1 MDRIMASFALLLL
14 AAGVQANDVGGNVEL
29 QGFLHKNGADASQTS
44 LGNYNKF
51 IAPSLNH
58 MKTGNGPDTLSH
70 HANLVE
76 HGLVGGSAVTNSG
89 DDSKM
94 PIGLFAIGF
103 SVLSFA
109 TMLGARFWRGMQPA
123 NALASTAPNMAENFL
138 ELGGQNGARKDN
150 FGWLQR
156 SSERSRQLT
165 VCYAAAKTYSADVLD
180 GIGVTAPFG
189 KIGMM
194 GTPAKCW
201 DPIGFTE
208 RTTDPLLLW
217 YRAAELKHSRVAML
231 ACTGWLVNQ
240 AELYFPGN
248 LAPGTP
254 FSSLGKNPLEAWN
267 ATPYDGKLQ
276 ILVAILL
283 AEFHSEFGT
292 YKKHYTK
299 GGPLPGNQIERTDN
313 GWRDVWGGKVLNIPF
328 GPDDT
333 EEMFRRRQNAELNNG
348 RLAMIGIMGFSAA
361 ALVPGSVPA
370 LDGLDGV
377 VAQGWTISA

>member
-1 MDRIMASFALLLL
+1 MASFALLLL
-14 AAGVQANDVGGNVEL
+14 AAGVQANDVGGNAEL
-29 QGFLHKNGADASQTS
+29 QGFLH
-44 LGNYNKF
+44 NKF

-58 MKTGNGPDTLSH
+58 MKTGNQMEDGTFMIVDDKPDHQTAQSQ
-70 HANLVE
+70 
-76 HGLVGGSAVTNSG
+76 NSLPMASSN
-89 DDSKM
+89 DSKM
-94 PIGLFAIGF
+94 PIGVFAIAV
-103 SVLSFA
+103 SMLSFA

-123 NALASTAPNMAENFL
+123 TATAATPAENVL
-138 ELGGQNGARKDN
+138 EFGGQNGAPKAH
-150 FGWLQR
+150 GWLQP
-156 SSERSRQLT
+156 SSENSRQLT
-165 VCYAAAKTYSADVLD
+165 ACYAEVAEVKAAVAEAKPYSADVLD

-248 LAPGTP
+248 LAPGMP

-313 GWRDVWGGKVLNIPF
+313 GWRDVWGGKVVNIPF
-328 GPDDT
+328 GPEDT
-333 EEMFRRRQNAELNNG
+333 EESFRKRQNAELNNG
-348 RLAMIGIMGFSAA
+348 RLAMIGIMSFSAA

>member
-1 MDRIMASFALLLL
+1 
-14 AAGVQANDVGGNVEL
+14 VGGNAEL
-29 QGFLHKNGADASQTS
+29 QGFLH
-44 LGNYNKF
+44 NKF
-51 IAPSLNH
+51 IAPSLSH
-58 MKTGNGPDTLSH
+58 MKTGNQMEDGTFMIVDDKPAHQTAQSQ
-70 HANLVE
+70 
-76 HGLVGGSAVTNSG
+76 NSLPMASSN
-89 DDSKM
+89 DSKM
-94 PIGLFAIGF
+94 PIGLFAIAV

-109 TMLGARFWRGMQPA
+109 TMFGARFWRGMQPA
-123 NALASTAPNMAENFL
+123 TALTATPAENFL
-138 ELGGQNGARKDN
+138 ELGGQNGTLTDN
-150 FGWLQR
+150 FKSHGWLQP
-156 SSERSRQLT
+156 SSENSRQLT
-165 VCYAAAKTYSADVLD
+165 ACYAEVAAVAEAKPYSADVLD

-248 LAPGTP
+248 LAPGMP

>member
-14 AAGVQANDVGGNVEL
+14 AAGVQANDVGGKTEL
-29 QGFLHKNGADASQTS
+29 QGFLH
-44 LGNYNKF
+44 NKF
-51 IAPSLNH
+51 IAPSLSH
-58 MKTGNGPDTLSH
+58 MKTGNQMEDGTFMIVDDKPAHQTAQSQ
-70 HANLVE
+70 
-76 HGLVGGSAVTNSG
+76 NSLPMASSN
-89 DDSKM
+89 DSKM
-94 PIGLFAIGF
+94 PIGVFAIAV
-103 SVLSFA
+103 SMLSFA

-123 NALASTAPNMAENFL
+123 TATAATPAENVL
-138 ELGGQNGARKDN
+138 EFGGQNGAPKAH
-150 FGWLQR
+150 GWLQP
-156 SSERSRQLT
+156 SSENSRQLT
-165 VCYAAAKTYSADVLD
+165 ACYAEVAEVKAAVAEAKPYSADVLD

-248 LAPGTP
+248 LAPGMP

>member
-1 MDRIMASFALLLL
+1 MEDGTFMIVDDKPDHQTA
-14 AAGVQANDVGGNVEL
+14 Q
-29 QGFLHKNGADASQTS
+29 SQNS
-44 LGNYNKF
+44 L
-51 IAPSLNH
+51 P
-58 MKTGNGPDTLSH
+58 
-70 HANLVE
+70 
-76 HGLVGGSAVTNSG
+76 
-89 DDSKM
+89 
-94 PIGLFAIGF
+94 LFAMGI
-103 SVLSFA
+103 SMLSFA
-109 TMLGARFWRGMQPA
+109 AVLGARLWRGMQPA
-123 NALASTAPNMAENFL
+123 TATAATPAENVL
-138 ELGGQNGARKDN
+138 EFGGQNGAPKAH
-150 FGWLQR
+150 GWLQP
-156 SSERSRQLT
+156 SSQNSRQLT
-165 VCYAAAKTYSADVLD
+165 ACYAAAKTAGGKSPAILG
-180 GIGVTAPFG
+180 GIGETAPFAG
-189 KIGMM
+189 KG
-194 GTPAKCW
+194 KCW

-240 AELYFPGN
+240 YELYFPGN
-248 LAPGTP
+248 LASGTP

>member
-1 MDRIMASFALLLL
+1 
-14 AAGVQANDVGGNVEL
+14 
-29 QGFLHKNGADASQTS
+29 
-44 LGNYNKF
+44 
-51 IAPSLNH
+51 
-58 MKTGNGPDTLSH
+58 
-70 HANLVE
+70 
-76 HGLVGGSAVTNSG
+76 
-89 DDSKM
+89 
-94 PIGLFAIGF
+94 
-103 SVLSFA
+103 
-109 TMLGARFWRGMQPA
+109 MQPA
-123 NALASTAPNMAENFL
+123 NALAAPTSAENFL

-150 FGWLQR
+150 FGWLQP
-156 SSERSRQLT
+156 SSENSRDLT
-165 VCYAAAKTYSADVLD
+165 VCYAAAKTAGGKSPAILG
-180 GIGVTAPFG
+180 GI
-189 KIGMM
+189 
-194 GTPAKCW
+194 
-201 DPIGFTE
+201 
-208 RTTDPLLLW
+208 
-217 YRAAELKHSRVAML
+217 
-231 ACTGWLVNQ
+231 
-240 AELYFPGN
+240 
-248 LAPGTP
+248 
-254 FSSLGKNPLEAWN
+254 GKNPLEAWN

>member
-14 AAGVQANDVGGNVEL
+14 AAGVQAND
-29 QGFLHKNGADASQTS
+29 D
-44 LGNYNKF
+44 YNKF
-51 IAPSLNH
+51 MAPSLSH
-58 MKTGNGPDTLSH
+58 MKTGNQMEDGTFMIVDDKPDHQTAQSQ
-70 HANLVE
+70 
-76 HGLVGGSAVTNSG
+76 NSL
-89 DDSKM
+89 
-94 PIGLFAIGF
+94 PLFAMGI
-103 SVLSFA
+103 SMLSFA
-109 TMLGARFWRGMQPA
+109 AVLGARLWRGMQPA
-123 NALASTAPNMAENFL
+123 TATAATPAENVL
-138 ELGGQNGARKDN
+138 EFGGQNGAPKAH
-150 FGWLQR
+150 GWMQP
-156 SSERSRQLT
+156 SSENSRQLT
-165 VCYAAAKTYSADVLD
+165 ACYAEVAEVEAAVAKAKPYSADVLD

-189 KIGMM
+189 KKG
-194 GTPAKCW
+194 KCW

-240 AELYFPGN
+240 YELYFPGN
-248 LAPGTP
+248 LASGTP

>member
-1 MDRIMASFALLLL
+1 MASFALLLL
-14 AAGVQANDVGGNVEL
+14 AAGVQAND
-29 QGFLHKNGADASQTS
+29 D
-44 LGNYNKF
+44 YNKF
-51 IAPSLNH
+51 MAPSLSH
-58 MKTGNGPDTLSH
+58 MKIGNGPDALSH

-76 HGLVGGSAVTNSG
+76 HGPVGGSAVTNSG

-94 PIGLFAIGF
+94 PIGLFAIAV

-123 NALASTAPNMAENFL
+123 NTLASTAPNMAENFL
-138 ELGGQNGARKDN
+138 ELGGQNGARRDN
-150 FGWLQR
+150 FGWLQP
-156 SSERSRQLT
+156 SSENSHQLT
-165 VCYAAAKTYSADVLD
+165 ACYAAAKTAGGKSPAILG
-180 GIGVTAPFG
+180 GIGETAPFAG
-189 KIGMM
+189 KG
-194 GTPAKCW
+194 KCW

-208 RTTDPLLLW
+208 RTTDPLMLW

-240 AELYFPGN
+240 YELYFPGN
-248 LAPGTP
+248 LASGTP

>member
-1 MDRIMASFALLLL
+1 
-14 AAGVQANDVGGNVEL
+14 
-29 QGFLHKNGADASQTS
+29 
-44 LGNYNKF
+44 
-51 IAPSLNH
+51 
-58 MKTGNGPDTLSH
+58 
-70 HANLVE
+70 
-76 HGLVGGSAVTNSG
+76 
-89 DDSKM
+89 M
-94 PIGLFAIGF
+94 PIGLFAIAV

-109 TMLGARFWRGMQPA
+109 TMLGARLWRGMQTA
-123 NALASTAPNMAENFL
+123 TALTATPAENFL
-138 ELGGQNGARKDN
+138 ELGGQNGTLTDN
-150 FGWLQR
+150 FKSHGWLQP
-156 SSERSRQLT
+156 SSENSRQLT
-165 VCYAAAKTYSADVLD
+165 ACYAEVAEVKAAVAEAKPYSADVLD

-248 LAPGTP
+248 LAPGMP

-299 GGPLPGNQIERTDN
+299 GGPLPGNQIERTEN
-313 GWRDVWGGKVLNIPF
+313 GWRDVWGGKVVNIPF
-328 GPDDT
+328 GPEDT
-333 EEMFRRRQNAELNNG
+333 EESFRKRQNAELNNG
-348 RLAMIGIMGFSAA
+348 RLAMIGIMSFSAA

-377 VAQGWTISA
+377 LAQGWTISA

>member
-1 MDRIMASFALLLL
+1 MDRIMAFFAILLL
-14 AAGVQANDVGGNVEL
+14 ATGVQANDVGGNAEL
-29 QGFLHKNGADASQTS
+29 QGFLH
-44 LGNYNKF
+44 NKF

-58 MKTGNGPDTLSH
+58 MKTGNQMEDGTFMIVDDKPDHQTAQSQ
-70 HANLVE
+70 
-76 HGLVGGSAVTNSG
+76 NSLPMASSN
-89 DDSKM
+89 DSKM
-94 PIGLFAIGF
+94 PIGVFAIAV
-103 SVLSFA
+103 SMLSFA

-123 NALASTAPNMAENFL
+123 TATAATPAENVL
-138 ELGGQNGARKDN
+138 EFGGQNGAPKAH
-150 FGWLQR
+150 GWLQP
-156 SSERSRQLT
+156 SSENSRQLT
-165 VCYAAAKTYSADVLD
+165 ACYAEVAAVAEAKPYSADVLD

-248 LAPGTP
+248 LAPGMP